1 MDIRE
6 EFVRPLLH
14 ILGYSKNT
22 INDIETEKSLRL
34 SESFQRIGRKV
45 VRIDYVPTI
54 RLKAY
59 WIIEAKS
66 GDPKE
71 MEIGDMLQAYL
82 YATHPEIQA
91 SFIVICNGWELK
103 IYDVHNYSDWENPVF
118 SINHLNCERKFGELK
133 EILGSD
139 SFLRFQRDNLMR
151 RIHDSFMTEIDE
163 KELDSFVK
171 SFSQEEKVLR
181 KTIKDNVK
189 QIWREEF
196 EKWDKEE
203 EQRVKTLDVG
213 SLINQMELYS
223 NAYRAEK
230 EYLERIKD
238 AVPERR
244 EELLRSLSQTYLGR
258 SKATFK
264 CSYLHILFERV

>member
-103 IYDVHNYSDWENPVF
+103 IES
-118 SINHLNCERKFGELK
+118 
-133 EILGSD
+133 
-139 SFLRFQRDNLMR
+139 
-151 RIHDSFMTEIDE
+151 
-163 KELDSFVK
+163 VK
-171 SFSQEEKVLR
+171 
-181 KTIKDNVK
+181 
-189 QIWREEF
+189 
-196 EKWDKEE
+196 
-203 EQRVKTLDVG
+203 
-213 SLINQMELYS
+213 
-223 NAYRAEK
+223 
-230 EYLERIKD
+230 
-238 AVPERR
+238 
-244 EELLRSLSQTYLGR
+244 
-258 SKATFK
+258 
-264 CSYLHILFERV
+264 